1 MDFSKALPINKPALW
16 QLQQELMSEAEA
28 LFGTRDESKVI
39 YQPDWHVDG
48 PHIRYSANKDG
59 AFAELS
65 FAAQTNW
72 RLAVYQLAHETV
84 HLLDQHG
91 GQQTILLEEGAAVRF
106 SLDMMDKYG
115 FSTAGLPSIR
125 SYREALFLFNSL
137 GAEPYKIMK
146 NCRVG
151 SLEFNGIDSA
161 VLKSET
167 KGLTSAD
174 IFKMLSKPKMR

>member
-16 QLQQELMSEAEA
+16 QLQKELLIEAEK
-28 LFGTRDESKVI
+28 LFGERDKDKVI
-39 YQPDWHVDG
+39 YQPVWDTDG
-48 PHIRYSANKDG
+48 PHIRYTPSKDG

-65 FAAQTNW
+65 YSAKMNW

-106 SLDMMDKYG
+106 SLDMMKKYG
-115 FSTAGLPSIR
+115 FSTEGLPELL
-125 SYREALFLFNSL
+125 SYQEALSLFNAL
-137 GAEPYKIMK
+137 GSEPYEIMK
-146 NCRVG
+146 NCRIG

-167 KGLTSAD
+167 KNLTSSQ
-174 IFKMLSKPKMR
+174 IFRMLSKPKMR